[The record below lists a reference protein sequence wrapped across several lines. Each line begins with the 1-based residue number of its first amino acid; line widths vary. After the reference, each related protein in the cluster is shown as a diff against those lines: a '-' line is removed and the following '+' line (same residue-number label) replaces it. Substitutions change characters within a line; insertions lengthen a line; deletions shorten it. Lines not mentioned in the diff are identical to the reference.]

1 VLFLFPTSYG
11 IEFHFQNR
19 FSGIQKKIL
28 WLDKEFSPFCNPLI
42 FSLSLKSKENNLGQY
57 NDIQKTIIEACK
69 QGDER
74 HKYQLYKLYS
84 KAMFNICYRM
94 MNNREEAEDMLQE
107 AFTQAFV
114 KLDSYRYE
122 SGFGAWLK
130 RIVINTCI
138 NAKNKRKVEL
148 TLLDEMNRIDQP
160 EQDDNNEEEILLT
173 VAGIT
178 KAMEKLPEGGR
189 IIFSLYL
196 LEGYDHSEISQ
207 ILNITE
213 STSKSQYMRAKR
225 RIAEILKEQKTGSY
239 EY

>member
-1 VLFLFPTSYG
+1 M
-11 IEFHFQNR
+11 
-19 FSGIQKKIL
+19 
-28 WLDKEFSPFCNPLI
+28 
-42 FSLSLKSKENNLGQY
+42 SLNLKVNKLGHY
-57 NDIQKTIIEACK
+57 DDIHKTIIEACK
-69 QGDER
+69 NGDER
-74 HKYQLYKLYS
+74 QKYKLYQLYA
-84 KAMFNICYRM
+84 KAMFNVCYRM

-107 AFTQAFV
+107 AFTQAFM

-148 TLLDEMNRIDQP
+148 TLMDEMHRFDQP
-160 EQDDNNEEEILLT
+160 EDIDNSEEEVQLT

-196 LEGYDHSEISQ
+196 LEGYDHGEISQ
-207 ILNITE
+207 ILNIAE
-213 STSKSQYMRAKR
+213 STSKSQFMRAKR
-225 RIAEILKEQKTGSY
+225 RIIEILKEQKTGSY
-239 EY
+239 EN

>member
-1 VLFLFPTSYG
+1 M
-11 IEFHFQNR
+11 
-19 FSGIQKKIL
+19 
-28 WLDKEFSPFCNPLI
+28 
-42 FSLSLKSKENNLGQY
+42 GQY
-57 NDIQKTIIEACK
+57 DDIHKTIIEACK
-69 QGDER
+69 NGDER
-74 HKYQLYKLYS
+74 QKYQLYKLYS
-84 KAMFNICYRM
+84 KAMFNVCYRI
-94 MNNREEAEDMLQE
+94 MNNREEAEDLLQE
-107 AFTQAFV
+107 AFTQAFM
-114 KLDSYRYE
+114 KLESYRFE

-148 TLLDEMNRIDQP
+148 TLMDEMHRFDQP
-160 EQDDNNEEEILLT
+160 DQDDNNEEDDLLT

-196 LEGYDHSEISQ
+196 LEGYDHGEISQ

-225 RIAEILKEQKTGSY
+225 RIIEILKEQKTGSY
-239 EY
+239 AN

>member
-1 VLFLFPTSYG
+1 
-11 IEFHFQNR
+11 
-19 FSGIQKKIL
+19 
-28 WLDKEFSPFCNPLI
+28 LDKEFSPFCNPLN

-57 NDIQKTIIEACK
+57 NDIHKTIIEACK

-74 HKYQLYKLYS
+74 QKYQLYKLYS
-84 KAMFNICYRM
+84 KAMFNVCYRM

-107 AFTQAFV
+107 AFTQAFM

-122 SGFGAWLK
+122 SGFGSWLK

-160 EQDDNNEEEILLT
+160 EQDDNNEEEVLLT

-196 LEGYDHSEISQ
+196 LEGYDHGEISQ

-213 STSKSQYMRAKR
+213 STSKSQYMRAKK

-239 EY
+239 EN